1 MMLAALWLCAPGPQI
16 AAQTFTTLVSFDGT
30 DGAYSTANLIQASDG
45 NFYGTTSGGGAN
57 SDGSVFRITPSG
69 ALTTLYSFCSKSS
82 CSDGANPLGGLI
94 QASDGNLYGTTELG
108 TVFKITLSGT
118 LTTLGGTGG
127 LDPLA
132 GLIQGKDGNLYG
144 VTARGGANTCTL
156 RPGYRVSCG
165 TVFKITPGGTVTTLA
180 SFNQASGFAP
190 SSPLIQAT
198 DGNFYGTAPEGGATY
213 PGLGTVYKITPS
225 GTLTVLHSF
234 DGADGEKS
242 FAALVQGSDGNL
254 YGTTSFG
261 GSNANYSGT
270 VFKITLSGTLT
281 TLHSFDGPDGSGA
294 EAGLIQGTDGNFY
307 GTTSGFGFNNL
318 GTVFKITPSGALTVL
333 HSFDGADGQLSYAS
347 LVEGSNGDL
356 YGTTEFGANTA
367 CSEGCGTIFRL
378 SGNLAP

>member
-1 MMLAALWLCAPGPQI
+1 MLAALCLCAAGPQI
-16 AAQTFTTLVSFDGT
+16 AAQTFDTLLSFDGT
-30 DGAYSTANLIQASDG
+30 DGANSTSKLIQANDG
-45 NFYGTTSGGGAN
+45 NFYGTTSEGGAN
-57 SDGSVFRITPSG
+57 NDGSVFRITPGG
-69 ALTTLYSFCSKSS
+69 AITTLYSFCSKSA
-82 CSDGANPLGGLI
+82 CSDGANPVGGLI
-94 QASDGNLYGTTELG
+94 QATDGNLYGTTETG

-127 LDPLA
+127 QFPMASLVE
-132 GLIQGKDGNLYG
+132 GKDGNLYG
-144 VTARGGANTCTL
+144 TTSRGGANTCTL

-165 TVFKITPGGTVTTLA
+165 TAFRITLSGTVTTLA
-180 SFNQASGFAP
+180 SFDQASGFEP

-198 DGNFYGTAPEGGATY
+198 DGNFYGTTPVGGANY
-213 PGLGTVYKITPS
+213 PGFGAVFKVTP
-225 GTLTVLHSF
+225 GGALTALHSF

-242 FAALVQGSDGNL
+242 YAALVQGSDGNL

-261 GSNANYSGT
+261 GANANYSGT
-270 VFKITLSGTLT
+270 VFKITLSGLLT

-294 EAGLIQGTDGNFY
+294 EAGLIQATDGNFY

-318 GTVFKITPSGALTVL
+318 GTVFKISPGGAVTVL
-333 HSFDGADGQLSYAS
+333 HSFDGTDGELSYAS

-356 YGTTEFGANTA
+356 YGTTEFGASSA